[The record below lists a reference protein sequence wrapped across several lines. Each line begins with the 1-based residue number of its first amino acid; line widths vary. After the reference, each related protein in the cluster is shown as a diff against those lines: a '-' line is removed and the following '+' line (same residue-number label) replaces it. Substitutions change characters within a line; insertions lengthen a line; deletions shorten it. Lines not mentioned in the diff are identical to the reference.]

1 MKFTR
6 RTFLQCSALTAI
18 SLLTER
24 HFPPG
29 TAFASSG
36 TASGNYYLARRKELT
51 ADFASTLEGVRQFL
65 SPELGNAR
73 VQDITQKALGRF
85 ENLLPNLPD
94 VGGDRNPD
102 TEFIPIAAWYVALHE
117 PMLAA
122 GKTPEDIGKLIYDLN
137 LYSLR
142 SYPPAQARA
151 VQEKLFSPAGL
162 AELRDWTAWTQKR
175 ELGANWVAYFVE
187 KDGQDF
193 DYGINYTECGLVK
206 YCKSQGVPEL
216 APYICLNDFPKS
228 RTLGTGLRRSKTI
241 ANGDGFC
248 NFRYKKDRPVIQD
261 WSTEIAGIRE
271 RH

>member
-1 MKFTR
+1 MNR
-6 RTFLQCSALTAI
+6 RSFLKCSALTAL
-18 SLLTER
+18 SLI
-24 HFPPG
+24 PG
-29 TAFASSG
+29 IPLVCPGSRAFAKLA
-36 TASGNYYLARRKELT
+36 TDNYYPSHEQELI
-51 ADFASTLEGVRQFL
+51 AAFVDTLQGATRFL
-65 SPELGNAR
+65 SPELGSDQA
-73 VQDITQKALGRF
+73 QSITQQALGRF
-85 ENLLPNLPD
+85 KTLLPNLPE
-94 VGGDRNPD
+94 VGGEYNPN
-102 TEFIPIAAWYVALHE
+102 TPFIPIAAWYVALHE

-162 AELRDWTAWTQKR
+162 AGLRNWTTWTQKR

-248 NFRYKKDRPVIQD
+248 NFRYKKDRPVLQN